1 MGFKKELKARMDEEW
16 DGHYNLHYMIT
27 WFNADAAFYNCPDI
41 VITPPGTALV
51 TNIGPILRSAL
62 CSLLPLGA

>member
-1 MGFKKELKARMDEEW
+1 MDGRW
-16 DGHYNLHYMIT
+16 DGHYNLHYEIT
-27 WFNADAAFYNCPDI
+27 QYNADAAFYNCPDI

-51 TNIGPILRSAL
+51 TNIGPILGSAL

>member
-1 MGFKKELKARMDEEW
+1 MDEEW

-41 VITPPGTALV
+41 VITPPGTAPV
-51 TNIGPILRSAL
+51 TNIDVLGSAL
-62 CSLLPLGA
+62 CSVGPLVPRASSQQQTERR